1 MTTAKIL
8 TFPRSSNYVAH
19 RIKSRE
25 KHSVW
30 IQIADR
36 KKPKEARWY
45 MQWPLM
51 RAAGGRCL
59 KGFTNEAAR
68 RGDWHEIKVRDE
80 LLRRFLLD
88 IEELVSRGRVQVEV
102 DGRMVKIAGQKRA

>member
-8 TFPRSSNYVAH
+8 TFPRSSDYVAH

-30 IQIADR
+30 IQITDSKR
-36 KKPKEARWY
+36 PKEARWY
-45 MQWPLM
+45 MQWPMM
-51 RAAGGRCL
+51 RAAGFRCL
-59 KGFTNEAAR
+59 KGFTNVAAR
-68 RGDWHEIKVRDE
+68 RGVWHEIKVRDE

-88 IEELVSRGRVQVEV
+88 IEDLVSLGRVQVEV
-102 DGRMVKIAGQKRA
+102 DGRMVRTKIRKHA